1 MGTHITN
8 QGKKRKAIFS
18 LICSLFTA
26 TAAQAAFKASDAGT
40 AGGQFLKMGADA
52 RGAAMG
58 EAMGAAA
65 EDASALYW
73 NPAGLAALERRHAAA
88 TVGLLYQSVQA
99 GFAAY
104 AHPVTPTVEPVRR
117 RELRASGLGTLA
129 VGVLY
134 LNAGQIKERDNTGA
148 LTGGEFSPRD
158 AALLAGWGAAIGDVL
173 DIGLGLK
180 YVDSRIQGSAR
191 TGAVDAGMRLRFT
204 LAEEW
209 PYVLALSA
217 SNLGGTLRFREQSD
231 PLPAILRVG
240 QTLRP
245 LKSWLISVDAVAPRD
260 NAPYP
265 AVGTEV
271 SLTVGE
277 EMSGAL
283 RGGWSQRTRWDLDG
297 LSGISFGFA
306 FNWSSLGIDYA
317 WAPYGVLGQ
326 ANRLTLNYRF

>member
-1 MGTHITN
+1 MGTHIAN
-8 QGKKRKAIFS
+8 HGKNRTAIFS
-18 LICSLFTA
+18 VICSLLTA
-26 TAAQAAFKASDAGT
+26 TAAHAAFKAADAGT
-40 AGGQFLKMGADA
+40 AAGQFLKMGADA

-65 EDASALYW
+65 EDAAALYW
-73 NPAGLAALERRHAAA
+73 NPAGLAALERRQAST
-88 TVGLLYQSVQA
+88 TVGLLYQSVKT

-104 AHPVTPTVEPVRR
+104 GHPVKPLVEPVRR
-117 RELRASGLGTLA
+117 RELRASGLGVLA

-134 LNAGQIKERDNTGA
+134 LNAGEIKERDNTGT

-158 AALLAGWGAAIGDVL
+158 VALMAAWGASVSEDL
-173 DIGLGLK
+173 DIGFGLK
-180 YVDSRIQGSAR
+180 YVDSRIQGTAR
-191 TGAVDAGMRLRFT
+191 TGAVDLGTRLRFE

-231 PLPAILRVG
+231 PLPAVIRLG

-245 LKSWLISVDAVAPRD
+245 LKPWLISVDAVAPRD

-271 SLTVGE
+271 SLPVGE
-277 EMSGAL
+277 EMSAAL
-283 RGGWSQRTRWDLDG
+283 RGGWSQRTRGDLDG
-297 LSGISFGFA
+297 LSGMSFGFA
-306 FNWSSLGIDYA
+306 FNWASLGLDYA

-326 ANRLTLNYRF
+326 TNRLTLNYRF